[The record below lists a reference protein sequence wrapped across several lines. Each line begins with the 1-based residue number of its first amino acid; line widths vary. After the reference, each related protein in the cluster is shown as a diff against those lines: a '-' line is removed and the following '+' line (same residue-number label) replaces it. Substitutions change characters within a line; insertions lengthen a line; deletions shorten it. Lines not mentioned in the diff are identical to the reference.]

1 MDYAL
6 PDLPETFWV
15 DTHCHLYMEPFRD
28 DLPEVLSRAQHQG
41 VMGYVV
47 PGIDLETSRAA
58 IELSEHYPSVFA
70 AVGIHPNYA
79 TRWENTSLQE
89 LRALSS
95 HPKVVAIGE
104 IGLDYYRDYAPPELQ
119 KAALIAQLEL
129 AAERNLPVILHQRNS
144 FHDLQIIL
152 KAWLQGTESPNTPT
166 QGARGVFHAF
176 EGGAEEL
183 TWITQH
189 GFYIGLAGAITY
201 RSLERTQSLVQLL
214 PWDHV
219 VLETDSPY
227 LTPVPHRGKRNEPTY
242 IPLIAEKISSLSNIP
257 LPTLANTTSTN
268 AIRLFNL
275 PSSWS
280 SH

>member
-6 PDLPETFWV
+6 PDWPETFWI

-28 DLPEVLSRAQHQG
+28 DLPEVLLRAQHQG
-41 VMGYVV
+41 VKIFVV

-58 IELSEHYPSVFA
+58 TELSERYPNVFA

-79 TRWENTSLQE
+79 LRWENKSFQE
-89 LRALSS
+89 LRTLST

-104 IGLDYYRDYAPPELQ
+104 IGLDYYRDYAPPDLQ
-119 KAALIAQLEL
+119 KTVLKAQLEL
-129 AAERNLPVILHQRNS
+129 AGERNLPVILHQRNS
-144 FHDLQIIL
+144 FDDLRAIL
-152 KAWLQGTESPNTPT
+152 QAWLQVIETSNIPTASP
-166 QGARGVFHAF
+166 RGVFHAF
-176 EGGAEEL
+176 EGGPEDL

-189 GFYIGLAGAITY
+189 GFYIGIAGAITY
-201 RSLERTQSLVQLL
+201 RSLGRIQSFIHHL
-214 PWDHV
+214 PLDCL

-227 LTPVPHRGKRNEPTY
+227 LTPTPHRGKRNEPIY

-257 LPTLANTTSTN
+257 LPTLANITSTN